1 MTTKT
6 TKTTTTTS
14 TTTPPSVLFPPKRYF
29 LFDSPK
35 PSPAI
40 STHHIHHHHHS
51 AIKLP
56 KIQIHKVYYTAES
69 APPMT
74 LVKPERQENFRKE
87 MKKNSGDR
95 KNSDINLVANETQRF
110 TEVDSGER
118 HSSSQSQLHYDPISD
133 HHHHHPHQDGYNPS
147 VLEESEEGEEALLQ
161 QSAPPNDDPSVSSL
175 EAGYGMPQIPPP
187 LYDSEHHQGDHGF
200 DHHHDHHHPP
210 QILPPEA
217 LKQVLQPTLSSE
229 MLDDEL
235 AQINRQIITG
245 YQNNR
250 DSFEQYLKKM
260 NYHAKAMADAEPSFT
275 LNFNPNA
282 ATLQAAPAPA
292 PAPRPPQRESVLTRI
307 IDRMYRASPST
318 YNADPVLED
327 PVEQVHYIINTPP
340 AARPPAMRLN
350 NIISRHHQLGHL
362 RAAERHAVKAFSHDP
377 AYLPTIVSPAPT
389 KTHLFTFQDAVEA
402 NPSSSFPGLTPT
414 SGTSSL
420 VPRKSPSSSLFYRQR
435 VQQQQQQQP
444 LLLNEQPF
452 SQIISFAPS
461 DHKPQ
466 HKAPQKQQADL
477 EGKGD
482 LKTEK
487 EDVTTSPLP
496 PLSSVHTLDSDSS
509 TTAVERR
516 PFVQNYQTFEKL
528 PNGGSKVTVVNS
540 TVNQGPAD
548 FSSPSP
554 HKLTINMPSLS
565 KMVKVVKTTEILEPH
580 EALKHPMINEINRKL
595 NRPTKKQTKKGLKSA
610 AFRIEKGPLTSTEID
625 FTTPATVY
633 TPLAEFMQNAPI
645 ESLDSITSTTH
656 VASPKQPEHSPPL
669 NFADKVNTTTSN
681 SLNSLLSLYSNSKPF
696 LFLTNFL
703 II

>member
-1 MTTKT
+1 MKTTLTIILVSAIIVSAQCWPTIVANNSFGSIQQPEIPMTTKI
-6 TKTTTTTS
+6 KMKMTTTTTS

-40 STHHIHHHHHS
+40 NTHHIHHHHHS
-51 AIKLP
+51 VIKLP

-260 NYHAKAMADAEPSFT
+260 NYHAKAVIYATKKQYHSFT
-275 LNFNPNA
+275 VLFVCNLTGFNLSRWQ
-282 ATLQAAPAPA
+282 TLSLALRSTSIQT
-292 PAPRPPQRESVLTRI
+292 RPHCR
-307 IDRMYRASPST
+307 
-318 YNADPVLED
+318 
-327 PVEQVHYIINTPP
+327 
-340 AARPPAMRLN
+340 
-350 NIISRHHQLGHL
+350 RHQHQHQHLGHL
-362 RAAERHAVKAFSHDP
+362 SEKAS
-377 AYLPTIVSPAPT
+377 LR
-389 KTHLFTFQDAVEA
+389 E
-402 NPSSSFPGLTPT
+402 SS
-414 SGTSSL
+414 
-420 VPRKSPSSSLFYRQR
+420 
-435 VQQQQQQQP
+435 
-444 LLLNEQPF
+444 
-452 SQIISFAPS
+452 
-461 DHKPQ
+461 
-466 HKAPQKQQADL
+466 
-477 EGKGD
+477 
-482 LKTEK
+482 TECT
-487 EDVTTSPLP
+487 EPLP
-496 PLSSVHTLDSDSS
+496 PPTTPSTFAVQFSSHPQAETVDSS
-509 TTAVERR
+509 LTSLTASAVILAASKASQLNCRFQPPSVRCWRIQWSRCTTSSTHRRR
-516 PFVQNYQTFEKL
+516 PGHQQC
-528 PNGGSKVTVVNS
+528 
-540 TVNQGPAD
+540 D
-548 FSSPSP
+548 
-554 HKLTINMPSLS
+554 
-565 KMVKVVKTTEILEPH
+565 
-580 EALKHPMINEINRKL
+580 
-595 NRPTKKQTKKGLKSA
+595 
-610 AFRIEKGPLTSTEID
+610 
-625 FTTPATVY
+625 
-633 TPLAEFMQNAPI
+633 
-645 ESLDSITSTTH
+645 
-656 VASPKQPEHSPPL
+656 
-669 NFADKVNTTTSN
+669 
-681 SLNSLLSLYSNSKPF
+681 
-696 LFLTNFL
+696 
-703 II
+703 

>member
-1 MTTKT
+1 
-6 TKTTTTTS
+6 
-14 TTTPPSVLFPPKRYF
+14 
-29 LFDSPK
+29 
-35 PSPAI
+35 
-40 STHHIHHHHHS
+40 
-51 AIKLP
+51 
-56 KIQIHKVYYTAES
+56 
-69 APPMT
+69 
-74 LVKPERQENFRKE
+74 
-87 MKKNSGDR
+87 
-95 KNSDINLVANETQRF
+95 
-110 TEVDSGER
+110 
-118 HSSSQSQLHYDPISD
+118 
-133 HHHHHPHQDGYNPS
+133 
-147 VLEESEEGEEALLQ
+147 
-161 QSAPPNDDPSVSSL
+161 
-175 EAGYGMPQIPPP
+175 
-187 LYDSEHHQGDHGF
+187 
-200 DHHHDHHHPP
+200 
-210 QILPPEA
+210 
-217 LKQVLQPTLSSE
+217 
-229 MLDDEL
+229 
-235 AQINRQIITG
+235 
-245 YQNNR
+245 
-250 DSFEQYLKKM
+250 
-260 NYHAKAMADAEPSFT
+260 MADAEPSFT

-292 PAPRPPQRESVLTRI
+292 PAPAPRPRPPQRESVLTRL

-318 YNADPVLED
+318 YNAEYVRSPVLKSPSSGNSRFLSNIFNSFGSSAGQQSQPVKLAAFSPLED

-362 RAAERHAVKAFSHDP
+362 KAAERHAVKAFSHDP

-402 NPSSSFPGLTPT
+402 THPSSSFPGLTPT

-420 VPRKSPSSSLFYRQR
+420 VRSKNPSSSLFYRQR

-496 PLSSVHTLDSDSS
+496 PLSSVQTLDSDSS

-528 PNGGSKVTVVNS
+528 PNGGSKLTVVNS
-540 TVNQGPAD
+540 TVNQGPAN

-565 KMVKVVKTTEILEPH
+565 KMVKVVKTTEVLEPH

-595 NRPTKKQTKKGLKSA
+595 NRSTKKQTKKSAKSA
-610 AFRIEKGPLTSTEID
+610 SFRNENFPFSNTEID

-656 VASPKQPEHSPPL
+656 VASPNKQSELSPPL
-669 NFADKVNTTTSN
+669 NFAGKVNTTTLN
-681 SLNSLLSLYSNSKPF
+681 SPNSLLSFYSNSKPF
-696 LFLTNFL
+696 FIFN
-703 II
+703 